1 MIKGIYLTLLVGPA
15 VPVPA
20 PYEVLDALTSVEVH
34 TSAEPRAQSGFSLTF
49 TLNNRSPVTP
59 LFLLAGGSIPPI
71 IRVVLFVTLNGTPQ
85 GLIDGVVTKTAVTPG
100 SDPGHSTLTVT
111 GVDLTA
117 LMALVE
123 ANGVPYPA
131 MPPEARIALIL
142 AKYAPLGV
150 VPMIIP
156 SFMIDVP
163 VPTDKIPRQK
173 GSDLSYINELADDT
187 GYVFYHSPGS
197 TPGTSVAYWGPQVK
211 VGIPQSALNV
221 DMDAHTNV
229 DTLSFDFDTESRTL
243 PGIYIQNAETKT
255 TIPVPLPDFSP
266 LNPPLGVVAPMP
278 HAVRYLDDTAKL
290 SPVRAVLRG
299 LAEAARSTDAVRGTG
314 TLDVLRYGRVLQAR
328 SLVGVRGAGIAFDG
342 LYFVSSVTSSIK
354 RGEYKQSFSLTRNG
368 LISTIP
374 AVPA

>member
-1 MIKGIYLTLLVGPA
+1 VIKGIYLTLLVGPA

-20 PYEVLDALTSVEVH
+20 PAEVLDALTSVEVH

-49 TLNNRSPVTP
+49 TLDNRSPVTT
-59 LFLLAGGSIPPI
+59 LFVLAGGSIAPV
-71 IRVVLFVTLNGTPQ
+71 IRVVLFVTFNGLPQ
-85 GLIDGVVTKTAVTPG
+85 GLIDGVVTRTSLSPG

-117 LMALVE
+117 LMALVD
-123 ANGVPYPA
+123 ANGVPFPA
-131 MPPEARIALIL
+131 MPPEARIATIL

-150 VPMIIP
+150 VPAIVP

-163 VPTDKIPRQK
+163 VPTDKIPRQR
-173 GSDLSYINELADDT
+173 GSDLNYINELADDT
-187 GYVFYHSPGS
+187 GYVFYHAPGAI
-197 TPGTSVAYWGPQVK
+197 PGTSIAYWGPQVK
-211 VGIPQSALNV
+211 VGVPQPALNV
-221 DMDAHTNV
+221 NMDASTNV
-229 DTLSFDFDTESRTL
+229 DSLSFDFDTESRTL
-243 PGIYIQNAETKT
+243 PGIYILNEQTKT

-266 LNPPLGVVAPMP
+266 LNPPLGVVAPIP

-299 LAEAARSTDAVRGTG
+299 LAEAAKSTDAVKANG

-328 SLVGVRGAGIAFDG
+328 SLVGLRGAGIAFDG
-342 LYFVSSVTSSIK
+342 LYFVSSVSSSIK

-368 LISTIP
+368 LISTVP
-374 AVPA
+374 VVPA